1 MKYKIERANQ
11 DGLQSDNTRI
21 YVKTKPEPIPLS
33 REQQQN
39 LRVYGSLHRP
49 DTDNRTY
56 LSQGKKKTETEQ
68 KISDKKLAEQEN
80 RENYQKRKEKEAK
93 NLEHATDILYLNP

>member
-49 DTDNRTY
+49 DNQTY

-68 KISDKKLAEQEN
+68 KISDKKLAEQEY
-80 RENYQKRKEKEAK
+80 RENKEKEAE
-93 NLEHATDILYLNP
+93 NLERALEVLPYVNP